1 MKTKFIMGSSAL
13 FMALLGSVTLF
24 LPEETLT
31 YLGAD
36 SIANASLT
44 VSIMGAMYLG
54 FAFLNW
60 YTRSI
65 SIGGIYAR
73 PLAMGNFMHFAVGAV
88 TLAKMF
94 RIDMPQLLIPI
105 ALIYVLFALAFGWI
119 LFFKRL

>member
-1 MKTKFIMGSSAL
+1 MGSSAL